1 MKMSNTAIPSSIP
14 AICVSKS
21 SAAAMLNLSPGKFSE
36 LVDTGAMPKP
46 RCVGSRRLWLV
57 TELYT
62 CAAALPS
69 QDEDDTWDD
78 L

>member
-1 MKMSNTAIPSSIP
+1 MTRSSISSNIS
-14 AICVSKS
+14 AICVNKS

-36 LVDTGAMPKP
+36 LVQLGSMPKP

-57 TELYT
+57 DELYT
-62 CAAALPS
+62 FASALPS
-69 QDEDDTWDD
+69 QDDEDTWGD

>member
-1 MKMSNTAIPSSIP
+1 MASSPISSNIP
-14 AICVSKS
+14 AICVNKL

-36 LVDTGAMPKP
+36 LVQLGSMPKP

-57 TELYT
+57 NELYT
-62 CAAALPS
+62 CAVALPS
-69 QDEDDTWDD
+69 QDEGDTWED